1 MPKKDHSKK
10 NAFFKLELLVLSALR
25 RQDYYGYEI
34 SGIIREHTHGM
45 FDIKD
50 GVLYPLLYRLEQSG
64 YISSFTRTV
73 RNRKRVYYHLESK
86 GISYLDQL
94 IVEYQSRISIIDE
107 FIQWS
112 KQGIE
117 ADQPK

>member
-1 MPKKDHSKK
+1 
-10 NAFFKLELLVLSALR
+10 
-25 RQDYYGYEI
+25 
-34 SGIIREHTHGM
+34 M